1 MSRLGKCTNYSG
13 CLLAYRGEETNI
25 PEGQAFV
32 CAECGK
38 ALTEVK
44 PGAKGLLLYGGIGVA
59 VLAIAAG
66 AVFGLKAMKAKQPAT
81 AVEIVPTTTP
91 PSGDAPAATPVPP
104 PDPGYSG
111 GKGRMK
117 MEATE
122 SPTEPNP
129 ASKGE
134 AEPPPQV
141 VAETKVNL
149 TIDPSVKA
157 EVLKRVDLMPGI
169 PASDKDKLYNSVERA
184 RQMGRVIT
192 IPFGKGNAALNPGD
206 VLALK
211 DAFAMP
217 EITKLLS
224 DPLAALVILGYA
236 DPKGDPKANL
246 KYSKDR
252 AEAVANVIKKEF
264 GDRNLVRSVAMG
276 GSTLLDG
283 QSMEKNRIA
292 EVWVVLP

>member
-25 PEGQAFV
+25 PEGQSFV

-44 PGAKGLLLYGGIGVA
+44 PGAKGLLLYGGTGLA
-59 VLAIAAG
+59 VVAIAAG
-66 AVFGLKAMKAKQPAT
+66 AFLFLKPKKSVMK
-81 AVEIVPTTTP
+81 
-91 PSGDAPAATPVPP
+91 PP
-104 PDPGYSG
+104 PDKSSG
-111 GKGRMK
+111 TEMTTPSPDDKPITTPSPGRMDRAVV
-117 MEATE
+117 EEQE
-122 SPTEPNP
+122 SPKIPNP

-141 VAETKVNL
+141 VVVPKPTVN
-149 TIDPSVKA
+149 IEASVKT

-169 PASDKDKLYNSVERA
+169 PRSDKDKLYNSVERA
-184 RQMGRVIT
+184 RQMSLVIT
-192 IPFGKGNAALNPGD
+192 VPFGKGNAVLNPGD
-206 VLALK
+206 VLAIK
-211 DAFAMP
+211 DALSMP
-217 EITKLLS
+217 DIAKMLS
-224 DPLAALVILGYA
+224 DPLAAFVILGYA
-236 DPKGDPKANL
+236 DPKGDPKGNL

-252 AEAVANVIKKEF
+252 AEAVANVIKKEY
-264 GDRNLVRSVAMG
+264 GERNLVRSVAMG

-292 EVWVVLP
+292 EIWIVLP